1 MKIVTFQGGLG
12 NQMFQYQFYI
22 WLKNNVQS
30 TIYGYYPVKGLSGHN
45 GLEIEN
51 CFDNVKLPKTNRF
64 VIILVG
70 ILKFLNLIGFKFIS
84 TASSFSLNRILFED
98 YWQDLNYLGST
109 SYMFN
114 TSRLDHNFRNLE
126 ILEKINST
134 NSISIH
140 IRRGDY
146 VSDKYANIYGGI
158 CDLAY
163 YDRAIKYILSKVEK
177 PSFFV
182 FSDDFEW
189 AKNNLDI
196 SNATFIEWNLHKN
209 SYIDMFLMNQC
220 KHNIIAN
227 STFSWWGAY
236 NSSNFRDG
244 IVISPTKWF
253 ASNSFTEPLIF
264 PKQWIRL

>member
-1 MKIVTFQGGLG
+1 MKIITFQGGLG

-22 WLKNNVQS
+22 WLKNNVS
-30 TIYGYYPVKGLSGHN
+30 SSIYGYYPIKGLSGHN

-51 CFDNVKLPKTNRF
+51 CFDNVKLPRTNMF
-64 VIILVG
+64 VVIFVK
-70 ILKFLNLIGFKFIS
+70 ILKVLNLIGFKFIS
-84 TASSFSLNRILFED
+84 TASAFSLNRILFED
-98 YWQDLNYLGST
+98 YWQDLSYVGST
-109 SYMFN
+109 SYIFN
-114 TSRLDHNFRNLE
+114 TRRLDHDSKNLK
-126 ILEKINST
+126 ILEKINAT

-146 VSDKYANIYGGI
+146 VSSKYANIYAGV

-163 YDRAIKYILSKVEK
+163 YNRAIKYISSRVEN

-189 AKNNLDI
+189 VKSNIDI
-196 SNATFIEWNLHKN
+196 SNADFIDWNLDKN

-236 NSSNFRDG
+236 NNAIRREG

-264 PKQWIRL
+264 PGQWIRL